1 MPSSLLA
8 PLQDKIHLAA
18 AQLVALK
25 KERDT
30 LAAELAL
37 IREENRRARKI
48 LREHAELCS
57 ERDKIKAKLEVL
69 SKKLHQLKV

>member
-8 PLQDKIHLAA
+8 PLQDKIQLAT

-57 ERDKIKAKLEVL
+57 ERDKIKVKLEVL
-69 SKKLHQLKV
+69 SKKLHQLNI